1 MYIQASSDP
10 EEASPHGNTEEAPSV
25 PGGSMPMTQFSYKE
39 VAVVVAKHFGQ
50 AYRLSRMLIAKR
62 PGKNGDQ
69 SSLPEKRRYN
79 VIALVQAL
87 VSKSQSTTEVCI

>member
-1 MYIQASSDP
+1 
-10 EEASPHGNTEEAPSV
+10 
-25 PGGSMPMTQFSYKE
+25 
-39 VAVVVAKHFGQ
+39 
-50 AYRLSRMLIAKR
+50 MLIAKR